1 MTRSSFCAM
10 VRPAMTLPL
19 DALQPRAANDALLAR
34 FGRGLDLALIVG
46 DGDLDWLIEIAGG
59 EVTRVTRGPLIMPR
73 SDLRLRA
80 SSETWA
86 RFLEPVPPPGYHD
99 LFAMRRYRRIQIEGD
114 IRLLSAYLF
123 YIKRLFE
130 LLRPNRATA

>member
-1 MTRSSFCAM
+1 
-10 VRPAMTLPL
+10 MTLPL
-19 DALQPRAANDALLAR
+19 DALAQRAKGDALLAR
-34 FGRGLDLALIVG
+34 FGRDLDLALIVG
-46 DGDLDWLIEIAGG
+46 DGDLDWLIEIERGVVA
-59 EVTRVTRGPLIMPR
+59 RVTRGPLIMPR

-80 SSETWA
+80 ARETWA

-114 IRLLSAYLF
+114 IRLMSAYLF

-130 LLRPNRATA
+130 LLRPGEAGA

>member
-1 MTRSSFCAM
+1 LTHCSFWAK

-19 DALQPRAANDALLAR
+19 DALAQRAKGDALLAR
-34 FGRGLDLALIVG
+34 FGRDLDLALIVG
-46 DGDLDWLIEIAGG
+46 DGDLDWLIEIERGVVA
-59 EVTRVTRGPLIMPR
+59 RVTRGPLIMPR

-80 SSETWA
+80 ARETWA

-114 IRLLSAYLF
+114 IRLMSAYLF

-130 LLRPNRATA
+130 LLRPGEAGA

>member
-1 MTRSSFCAM
+1 LTHYSFWAM

-19 DALQPRAANDALLAR
+19 DTLGQRAKGDALLAR
-34 FGRGLDLALIVG
+34 FGRDLNLALIVG
-46 DGDLDWLIEIAGG
+46 DGDLDWLVEIERGAVVRI
-59 EVTRVTRGPLIMPR
+59 TRGPLIMPR

-80 SSETWA
+80 ASETWA

-114 IRLLSAYLF
+114 IRLMSAYLF

-130 LLRPNRATA
+130 LLRPGEAGA